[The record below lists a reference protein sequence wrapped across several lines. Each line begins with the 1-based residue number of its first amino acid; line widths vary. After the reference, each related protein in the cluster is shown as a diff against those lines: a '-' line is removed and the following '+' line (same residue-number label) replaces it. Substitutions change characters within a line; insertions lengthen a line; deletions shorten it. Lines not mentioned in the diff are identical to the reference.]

1 MSDELMAAAFTPD
14 ELAEASRYRLE
25 IEWSD
30 EDGAFLVTLPEL
42 EGIRSH
48 APTPAEAA
56 ERGVELAAEYL
67 GAMRTLGRPVSAS
80 AGAGERPVKWAKA
93 IERASSVHCIGSRLL
108 DARAAIR

>member
-1 MSDELMAAAFTPD
+1 MSKGSAASAFTPE
-14 ELAEASRYRLE
+14 ELVEASRYRLE

-48 APTPAEAA
+48 ASTPAEAA

-67 GAMRTLGRPVSAS
+67 DALRTLGRQVPPPRVPAT
-80 AGAGERPVKWAKA
+80 V
-93 IERASSVHCIGSRLL
+93 L
-108 DARAAIR
+108 

>member
-1 MSDELMAAAFTPD
+1 MNDGATASAFTPE
-14 ELAEASRYRLE
+14 ELTAASRYRLE

-30 EDGAFLVTLPEL
+30 EDEAFLVTLPEL

-67 GAMRTLGRPVSAS
+67 DAMRTLGRPVPAPRVP
-80 AGAGERPVKWAKA
+80 AIVK
-93 IERASSVHCIGSRLL
+93 
-108 DARAAIR
+108 